1 MISAVDYVQVSIVVV
16 MLSQINFLIELG
28 ALLCFCT
35 GSQLLRFVETRA
47 KTKNRGLIYFL
58 KL

>member
-16 MLSQINFLIELG
+16 MLSQMNFLTILG
-28 ALLCFCT
+28 ALLYFCT
-35 GSQLLRFVETRA
+35 GSQLLGFVETRA
-47 KTKNRGLIYFL
+47 KTKNRVFIYL